1 MGLNMVNKE
10 EKVALMTF
18 TFTLDPDTQEAI
30 FAGNIEPQV
39 ALQILQNIVISD
51 AVRKAKEAS
60 KEVKPDGESKDV
72 PPVQ

>member
-1 MGLNMVNKE
+1 MML
-10 EKVALMTF
+10 TF
-18 TFTLDPDTQEAI
+18 TFTINPQTQEAT
-30 FAGNIEPQV
+30 FAGNIDIQV